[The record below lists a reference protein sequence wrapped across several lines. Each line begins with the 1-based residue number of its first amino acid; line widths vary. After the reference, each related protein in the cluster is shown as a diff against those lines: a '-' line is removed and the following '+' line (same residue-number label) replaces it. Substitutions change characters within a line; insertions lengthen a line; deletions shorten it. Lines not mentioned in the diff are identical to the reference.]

1 MKVIRFYY
9 NKKISWGVLKGEYIL
24 FLKNN
29 PFGVLR
35 FAESKVLLSKVKILV
50 PARPSKIVLVGL
62 NYKDHAKEL
71 GMKIPKEPIIFLKP
85 PTAIIAHKQSII
97 YPKEVKQLDYEAE
110 LALVIKRKA
119 RNLAP
124 DEVSKY
130 ILGYTCFN
138 DVTARD
144 LQRRDV
150 QWTRAKSFDTF
161 APCGPWL
168 ETSLNPDNLRIASYL
183 NGKLRQN
190 SSTKNFIFSVY
201 ELVSFISK
209 IMTLFAGD
217 IISTGTPSGIGPM
230 KVGDSI
236 EVEIEGIGKLRNT
249 VRSFS

>member
-35 FAESKVLLSKVKILV
+35 FAKSKVLLSKVKILV

-97 YPKEVKQLDYEAE
+97 YPKEVKHLDYEAE
-110 LALVIKRKA
+110 LALVIKRKV